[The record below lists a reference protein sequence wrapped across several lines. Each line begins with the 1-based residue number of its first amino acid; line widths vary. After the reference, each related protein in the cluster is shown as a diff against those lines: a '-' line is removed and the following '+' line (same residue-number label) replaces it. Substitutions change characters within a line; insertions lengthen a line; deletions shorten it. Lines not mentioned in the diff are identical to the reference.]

1 MAINTNLNVDPYY
14 DDFNEDKNFY
24 RILYKPGFAVQSR
37 ELTQS
42 QSILQ
47 DQIKKFGDHVFKTGS
62 IVSGGQIFVQNTT
75 YINVATSYGT
85 SDIDYSVFDQEYITN
100 IGGTKKAYVL
110 KSYAADTSAGQPIT
124 FIVNQLYGSDFSVN
138 ETIVTANTQTGA
150 TNYFANV
157 AAANPTGNSKSF
169 SINEGVFYYE
179 GFFVRN
185 DAQSVALSKYDRN
198 SNVIVGFQVTEDI
211 IDYTEDTSLLD
222 PAQDASNF
230 QAPGADRFKILLTLT
245 TRALNSTDLSQFI
258 ELSQFEGGIQ
268 QSVIQTPIYSTL
280 GDELQ

>member
-85 SDIDYSVFDQEYITN
+85 SDIDYSVLIKN
-100 IGGTKKAYVL
+100 IL
-110 KSYAADTSAGQPIT
+110 
-124 FIVNQLYGSDFSVN
+124 
-138 ETIVTANTQTGA
+138 QTL
-150 TNYFANV
+150 
-157 AAANPTGNSKSF
+157 
-169 SINEGVFYYE
+169 E
-179 GFFVRN
+179 
-185 DAQSVALSKYDRN
+185 AQRKHM
-198 SNVIVGFQVTEDI
+198 F
-211 IDYTEDTSLLD
+211 
-222 PAQDASNF
+222 
-230 QAPGADRFKILLTLT
+230 
-245 TRALNSTDLSQFI
+245 
-258 ELSQFEGGIQ
+258 
-268 QSVIQTPIYSTL
+268 
-280 GDELQ
+280 